1 MDFDQ
6 RDIRAP
12 GDSIVILQEA
22 AKDSNNI
29 SEVRDDDEMV
39 IGDIMT
45 GKATIADI
53 NRKFI
58 ERIESR
64 KQSQ

>member
-1 MDFDQ
+1 M
-6 RDIRAP
+6 
-12 GDSIVILQEA
+12 ILQEA